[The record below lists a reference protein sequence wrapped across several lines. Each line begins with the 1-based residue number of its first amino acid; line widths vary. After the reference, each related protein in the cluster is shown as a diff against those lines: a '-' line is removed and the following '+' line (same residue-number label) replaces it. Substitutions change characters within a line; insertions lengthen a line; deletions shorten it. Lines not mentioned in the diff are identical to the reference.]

1 MRLIDDV
8 KNSLIEHLETVKL
21 LSDDSLQSICSF
33 AVVICDSLSKGGTL
47 FLCGNGGSASD
58 SQHIA
63 AELVGRFTVNRDTLR
78 TIALTTDTSVLT
90 CISNDFSYDEIFS
103 RQLQALARPGDVL
116 LVLSTSGNS
125 SNVIKALSASAS
137 IGVVSIAL
145 LGKNGG
151 LAKNNAD
158 FSLTVPSYSTARIQE
173 VHILIGHIICQ
184 LIEKNLGFN
193 S

>member
-1 MRLIDDV
+1 MLLINPYITNEMSHIDDV
-8 KNSLIEHLETVKL
+8 KNSLNEHLETVKL
-21 LSDDSLQSICSF
+21 LSGDSLQSICSF

-63 AELVGRFTVNRDTLR
+63 AELVGRFTVNRDPLR
-78 TIALTTDTSVLT
+78 SIALTTDTSVLT

-137 IGVVSIAL
+137 IGVVSIGL
-145 LGKNGG
+145 LCKNGG
-151 LAKNNAD
+151 LAIKKC
-158 FSLTVPSYSTARIQE
+158 V
-173 VHILIGHIICQ
+173 C
-184 LIEKNLGFN
+184 
-193 S
+193 

>member
-1 MRLIDDV
+1 MR
-8 KNSLIEHLETVKL
+8 S
-21 LSDDSLQSICSF
+21 
-33 AVVICDSLSKGGTL
+33 
-47 FLCGNGGSASD
+47 
-58 SQHIA
+58 
-63 AELVGRFTVNRDTLR
+63 
-78 TIALTTDTSVLT
+78 IALTTDTSVLT